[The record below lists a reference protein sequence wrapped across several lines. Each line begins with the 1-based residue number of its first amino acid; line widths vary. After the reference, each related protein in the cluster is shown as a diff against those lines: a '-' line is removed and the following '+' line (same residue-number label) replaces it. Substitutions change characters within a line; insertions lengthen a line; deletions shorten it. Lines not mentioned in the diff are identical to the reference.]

1 VIKLIGI
8 EKSYP
13 GKHGR
18 IHVLRGIDAEFPTEE
33 SVGIL
38 GANGAGKSTLLRV
51 IAGTERPNFGRV
63 IRSGSISWPI
73 GFAGSFAIS
82 LSGAENLRF
91 VCRVYDADIDR
102 VTEFV
107 AAFSE
112 LGPALNEPVRSYSTG
127 MRSRLA
133 FALSMAID
141 FQTYIVD
148 ESLAVGD
155 AAFYAKCEAIFD
167 ERRTRSNILL
177 VSHSREM
184 IARYCSRAAVLHQG
198 KLAMFDSVDEG
209 YDYYMSTRG

>member
-1 VIKLIGI
+1 MIELIGV

-18 IHVLRGIDAEFPTEE
+18 IHVLRGIDAQIPSDV

-38 GANGAGKSTLLRV
+38 GANGAGKSTLLRI
-51 IAGTERPNFGRV
+51 IAGAERPNYGRV
-63 IRSGSISWPI
+63 VRSGSISWPL
-73 GFAGSFAIS
+73 GFSGSFATS

-91 VCRVYDADIDR
+91 VSRIYNADIER

-107 AAFSE
+107 SQFSE
-112 LGPALNEPVRSYSTG
+112 LGPAMNEPVRSYSTG

-141 FQTYIVD
+141 FQTYIID

-155 AAFYAKCEAIFD
+155 ADFYAKCEAIFE
-167 ERRTRSNILL
+167 ERRQRSNILMA
-177 VSHSREM
+177 SHSPETIR
-184 IARYCSRAAVLHQG
+184 RYCSKTGVMYRG
-198 KLAMFDSVDEG
+198 KLTLFDSVDEG
-209 YDYYMSTRG
+209 YDFYMSNRK